1 MTPWCQ
7 SWEVLDQF
15 EVYGNTVRIC
25 EKGRSSYSSIQILSR
40 PSGEAELLT
49 KGVTLYH
56 ALYTSYLQTHTH
68 ARLKA
73 LFPGLPR

>member
-7 SWEVLDQF
+7 SWEVL